1 MFCRLVASVTALAP
15 ADFREFLRKFVK
27 LDKSEWSDWENVFVK
42 CPESPW
48 STSHVSVDM
57 LKQFFTGQVTQA
69 VMDEVVFQ
77 TSLPKHTGSSV
88 ASSSLCEDDI
98 IWETKPDKI
107 LDFFKLMCN
116 FEAARSFLH
125 DYAF

>member
-1 MFCRLVASVTALAP
+1 MYSRLVASTTALAP

-69 VMDEVVFQ
+69 VMDEVVLQ
-77 TSLPKHTGSSV
+77 TSLPKHMGSSV

-107 LDFFKLMCN
+107 SDFFELMCN
-116 FEAARSFLH
+116 FEAARSFL
-125 DYAF
+125 DNYAF

>member
-1 MFCRLVASVTALAP
+1 MFCRLVVSVTALAP

-27 LDKSEWSDWENVFVK
+27 LDNSEWSDWENVFIK
-42 CPESPW
+42 SPESPW

-69 VMDEVVFQ
+69 VMDEVVLQ

-107 LDFFKLMCN
+107 LDFFELMCN
-116 FEAARSFLH
+116 FEAARSFL
-125 DYAF
+125 DNYAF